1 MKIIIAIGLVLLSVH
16 LGSSLLIGAFNI
28 KAFGD
33 AKTTNAT
40 LLNIIT
46 KVVQRYDVVVIQE
59 VRDSDLTATNRL
71 MQSVNAGG
79 SPYQYQYIVSDLLG
93 RSTYKERYLFVYR
106 SQAVSVANSF
116 HYDDGCEP
124 CGNDTFSR
132 EPFVV
137 KFSSNTTVQD
147 FAIIPQHTSPEL
159 AVKEIDALHD
169 VVLKTK
175 QRLSTNNIL
184 LMGDFN
190 AGCSY
195 VSSTDWSKIRLRT
208 DKSYTW
214 LIADTVD
221 TTVTT
226 THCPYDRIVATPDMM
241 KGVSVGSAQIFDFM
255 KAQGLSQSWALA
267 VSDHFPV
274 EVNIV

>member
-1 MKIIIAIGLVLLSVH
+1 MKIIIAIGLLLLSVH
-16 LGSSLLIGAFNI
+16 LGNSLMIGAFNI
-28 KAFGD
+28 KAFGN

-46 KVVQRYDVVVIQE
+46 KVIRRYDVVVIQE
-59 VRDSDLTATNRL
+59 VRDSDLTSTKRL
-71 MQSVNAGG
+71 MQSLNAVT
-79 SPYQYQYIVSDLLG
+79 PNQYQYIVSDLLG

-137 KFSSNTTVQD
+137 KFSSNTTVRD

-226 THCPYDRIVATPDMM
+226 THCPYDRIVATPEIM
-241 KGVSVGSAQIFDFM
+241 KGVTAGSAQVFDFM
-255 KAQGLSQSWALA
+255 KAQGLSQSLALA
-267 VSDHFPV
+267 VSDHFPI
-274 EVNIV
+274 EVKVM

>member
-1 MKIIIAIGLVLLSVH
+1 MKVIIATGLLLLSVH

-33 AKTTNAT
+33 SKSSNAT

-46 KVVQRYDVVVIQE
+46 KVVQRYDIVVIQE

-71 MQSVNAGG
+71 MQSVNGGG
-79 SPYQYQYIVSDLLG
+79 SPYQYQYIVSDNLG

-106 SQAVSVANSF
+106 SQSVSVANSF
-116 HYDDGCEP
+116 HYDDGCES
-124 CGNDTFSR
+124 CGTDTFNR

-137 KFSSNTTVQD
+137 QFSSNTAVGN
-147 FAIIPQHTSPEL
+147 FAIIPQHTSPEV
-159 AVKEIDALHD
+159 AVQEIDALHD
-169 VVLKTK
+169 VVLNTK
-175 QRLSTNNIL
+175 QRLGTNNIM

-195 VSSTDWSKIRLRT
+195 VSSADWSKIRLRT
-208 DKSYTW
+208 DQTYNW
-214 LIADTVD
+214 LISDSVD

-226 THCPYDRIVATPDMM
+226 TTCPYDRIVATPDMM
-241 KGVSVGSAQIFDFM
+241 KGVSAGSSQVFDFM
-255 KAQGLSQSWALA
+255 KDQGLSHSWALA

-274 EVNIV
+274 EVKVV